1 MAKLLPEEVTLLD
14 VADMARDK
22 VHRTATTPFNNEP
35 GPQRYVG
42 AAVAWKM
49 NFAAAPKAVKD
60 GLVKAIK
67 ISKDCAGIFGTAV
80 NPLTGGLVPAKV
92 ICQLKAA
99 GKLK

>member
-1 MAKLLPEEVTLLD
+1 VAKLLPEEVTLLD

-49 NFAAAPKAVKD
+49 NFAAAPAAVKA
-60 GLVKAIK
+60 GLSKAIA
-67 ISKDCAGIFGTAV
+67 ISKKCGGIFGTAV

-92 ICQLKAA
+92 ICQLKEA